1 MNEERM
7 QRTPASKKAKEL
19 AKYLRS
25 ERPDYH
31 YLKSVF
37 RELRQELD
45 IEVPHAPKRLPSI
58 PTDDE
63 LQQFYQVVWQCRNFK
78 DMILIKT
85 LLYTGIRVS
94 ELVSLRLVDVD
105 LSRCQIRVNRGKG
118 DKDRLVPFSFAFR
131 ELLGL
136 HIQQMQAISATYL
149 FESSRRHKYSDRGVR
164 KMMERYARAAGITRS
179 MSPHKWRHF
188 LFTWLKKQ
196 GIDDAL
202 IQPYSGHESRQSLE
216 IYSRLSLI
224 EAQEAYEQ
232 VMKQFPLQ

>member
-1 MNEERM
+1 M
-7 QRTPASKKAKEL
+7 QRTPAQKKAKEL

-58 PTDDE
+58 PTEDE
-63 LQQFYQVVWQCRNFK
+63 LQRFYEVVWKCRHFK

-85 LLYTGIRVS
+85 LFYTGIRVS

-118 DKDRLVPFSFAFR
+118 DKDRLVPFPLAFR

-136 HIQQMQAISATYL
+136 HMQQMQAISATYL

-164 KMMERYARAAGITRS
+164 KMLERYAHAAGITRS
-179 MSPHKWRHF
+179 MSALRYVACHQP
-188 LFTWLKKQ
+188 Q
-196 GIDDAL
+196 G
-202 IQPYSGHESRQSLE
+202 SGHGMRNLY
-216 IYSRLSLI
+216 IRITLVPLVVGVGTLHLRLSISRDIHEHKGLR
-224 EAQEAYEQ
+224 E
-232 VMKQFPLQ
+232 K